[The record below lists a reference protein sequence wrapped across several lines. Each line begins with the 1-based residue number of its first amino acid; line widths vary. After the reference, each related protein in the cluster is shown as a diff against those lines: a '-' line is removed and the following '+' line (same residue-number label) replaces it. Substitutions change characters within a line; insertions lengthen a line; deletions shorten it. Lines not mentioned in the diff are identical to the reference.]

1 MIRFLVRLGINAIAI
16 WVAVQIVP
24 GLEYG
29 GDGTSFLILALIFGL
44 VNALVR
50 PLIVLLTCPLIVLT
64 LGLFV
69 LIINTAMLSFTIW
82 LSGIW
87 ELGLTSENFWATF
100 LGALIISIV
109 SGIINLV
116 VKDDNES
123 NDDGDKVV
131 IIQR

>member
-1 MIRFLVRLGINAIAI
+1 MIRFLVRLGVNAIAI
-16 WVAVQIVP
+16 WAAVQIVP
-24 GLEYG
+24 GLEYS

-69 LIINTAMLSFTIW
+69 LIINTVMLSFTIW

-87 ELGLTSENFWATF
+87 ELGLTSDSFWATF

-116 VKDDNES
+116 IKDANES
-123 NDDGDKVV
+123 DDDDKVV
-131 IIQR
+131 IIRR